1 MSENMNAKDRLKKL
15 TEGFM
20 SLPEEGKQYTLAIV
34 DALAYAS
41 GISRMQLPP
50 DESESG
56 KSA

>member
-20 SLPEEGKQYTLAIV
+20 SLSEEGKQYTLAIV

-41 GISRMQLPP
+41 GISRMQLPS
-50 DESESG
+50 DEKEAG
-56 KSA
+56 